1 MRDSEGDEKDS
12 VIGVGY
18 FPIFVVDDCKD
29 NEFQEDLN
37 SRYQQYYVVKLLE
50 DALNAALNFP
60 LLHHH
65 QHCSD
70 NDDHLSKEG
79 GGAFLVNLKQLGAH
93 PPFESNSY
101 QYY

>member
-1 MRDSEGDEKDS
+1 MCNGEANEKDS
-12 VIGVGY
+12 VVSVGY
-18 FPIFVVDDCKD
+18 FPIFVVDDCED

-50 DALNAALNFP
+50 DALNAALHLP
-60 LLHHH
+60 LLHNH
-65 QHCSD
+65 QQGSD
-70 NDDHLSKEG
+70 NDHHLSEEG

-101 QYY
+101 QD